1 MNLAELFIGQLP
13 EAIYFALFMIFTK
26 QLKNKR
32 ILFSILTVIDYI
44 ILLDLFPYSI
54 WSHLLF
60 FVCEYFILKMLYKEK
75 AQITD
80 IFTLAI
86 ASVGLMIINIGLYF
100 IVPLFTD
107 SFMIYAVL
115 VKIISI
121 VLVLLFN
128 KKLYNIQKLYKKLWN
143 RPVKSKIM
151 KSLTFR
157 SCNLVVFNV
166 MFYIIHI
173 CMIYAILYWR

>member
-1 MNLAELFIGQLP
+1 MDLAELFIGQLP
-13 EAIYFALFMIFTK
+13 EAIYFILFMIFTK
-26 QLKNKR
+26 QLKDKR
-32 ILFSILTVIDYI
+32 IVFSILTVIDYI
-44 ILLDLFPYSI
+44 SLLNLFPYSI
-54 WSHLLF
+54 WSHILF
-60 FVCEYFILKMLYKEK
+60 FVCEYCVLKVLYKEK
-75 AQITD
+75 VQVTD

-86 ASVGLMIINIGLYF
+86 ASIVLILINIGLYF
-100 IVPLFTD
+100 IVPLFTN
-107 SFMIYAVL
+107 SFIIYAIL

-128 KKLYNIQKLYKKLWN
+128 NKLYNIQKLYKKLWN
-143 RPVKSKIM
+143 RPIKSKVL

-157 SCNLVVFNV
+157 SCNLVIFNI